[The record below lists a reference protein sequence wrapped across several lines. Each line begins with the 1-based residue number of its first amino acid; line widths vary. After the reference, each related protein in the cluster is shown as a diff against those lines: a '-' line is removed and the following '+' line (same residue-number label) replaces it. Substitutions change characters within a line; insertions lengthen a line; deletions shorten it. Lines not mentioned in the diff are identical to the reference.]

1 MRPRVNFTDVIPARS
16 RTRENRNLHTLNTAG
31 RRIYNWHHGGK
42 RKAVDGSRP
51 IEEQGMKLFL
61 VLGWGLI
68 AAVAAIPAAAAPF
81 GSGANF
87 RPFMQNQRT
96 WPGPQREAGRPGPQR
111 DAASPVPQRDM
122 RGPGEAD
129 RGRMSPDERRQLRR
143 DIQDAGRDIYHRDR
157 PAPRRE
163 QRR

>member
-1 MRPRVNFTDVIPARS
+1 M
-16 RTRENRNLHTLNTAG
+16 
-31 RRIYNWHHGGK
+31 
-42 RKAVDGSRP
+42 DGSRP
-51 IEEQGMKLFL
+51 IEEQGMKFFL

-68 AAVAAIPAAAAPF
+68 AAAAAIPAAAAPF

-87 RPFMQNQRT
+87 RPFMQSQPSWR
-96 WPGPQREAGRPGPQR
+96 GPQREADRRGPQR
-111 DAASPVPQRDM
+111 EADRRAPQREAD
-122 RGPGEAD
+122 RPAPQRETRAPGAAD

-157 PAPRRE
+157 QAPRRE